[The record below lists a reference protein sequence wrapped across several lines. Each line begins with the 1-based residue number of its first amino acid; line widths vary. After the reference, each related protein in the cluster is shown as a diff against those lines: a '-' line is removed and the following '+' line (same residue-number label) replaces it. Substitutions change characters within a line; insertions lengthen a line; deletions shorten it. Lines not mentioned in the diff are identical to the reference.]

1 MTVFGVIDSGWDKL
15 TRREFIKSIRGDKSS
30 VYILEGKELNAD
42 ELIMELA
49 ERGKIFLNF
58 DKDISKFGVEVTL

>member
-1 MTVFGVIDSGWDKL
+1 M
-15 TRREFIKSIRGDKSS
+15 RGDKSS
-30 VYILEGKELNAD
+30 VYILDGKELNAD

>member
-1 MTVFGVIDSGWDKL
+1 MCD
-15 TRREFIKSIRGDKSS
+15 DKSG

-49 ERGKIFLNF
+49 EQGKIFLSF
-58 DKDISKFGVEVTL
+58 DKDISKYGVEVTL